1 MVHPWNPHGSTI
13 LEPTWFQ
20 QPGYE
25 VGHPLR
31 LGSSLTNQHVRNT
44 ISIPYPV
51 PSNNGQRCNTNCND
65 VTTSILGRPAPTG
78 VHAHEDLKTMRNCAW
93 TQGTSGLGRG
103 LRGHLC
109 PDHNFFKSKSSN
121 SPQARPPAM
130 GEAHQQQKQP
140 RMLDHT
146 WPASWAGPACCC
158 WCTRADQ
165 PIDKT
170 ALVREGVQTHCQ
182 TTRCTRT
189 IQPGSRG
196 TRHASSS
203 SEAIQWASRTAPAS
217 SLSSSI

>member
-1 MVHPWNPHGSTI
+1 MTS
-13 LEPTWFQ
+13 
-20 QPGYE
+20 
-25 VGHPLR
+25 
-31 LGSSLTNQHVRNT
+31 QHVRNT
-44 ISIPYPV
+44 LNIPYPV

-78 VHAHEDLKTMRNCAW
+78 VHAHEDLKTMTNCAW

-109 PDHNFFKSKSSN
+109 PDHNFIKSKSSN
-121 SPQARPPAM
+121 SPKARPPAM

-165 PIDKT
+165 PGGGKRGRMGGT
-170 ALVREGVQTHCQ
+170 TEERHPTQPKHSPEPTQALMQGWVGGLINNKNPNWVPPTWCTLEPAWFPNSGTHMV
-182 TTRCTRT
+182 
-189 IQPGSRG
+189 
-196 TRHASSS
+196 
-203 SEAIQWASRTAPAS
+203 PATW
-217 SLSSSI
+217 L